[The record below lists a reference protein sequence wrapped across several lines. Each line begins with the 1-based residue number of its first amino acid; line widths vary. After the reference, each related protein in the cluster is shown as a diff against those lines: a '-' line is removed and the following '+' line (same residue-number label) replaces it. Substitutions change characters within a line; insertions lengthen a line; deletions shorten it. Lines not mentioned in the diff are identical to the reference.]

1 MFENNLDPADMIA
14 NNQIET
20 LKDWLSRPIAFIEF
34 VLRHMASSYVLDDPL
49 EKDKA
54 LKEMLGFLKNFSLLL
69 QSEYKPLIAALLQV
83 PSHVLGI
90 KERSSSQPFYA
101 KTEKFNHSQKFVHV
115 SNTLSLEFLEKLVIR
130 YLLEDRSL
138 LDLAVGYIHS
148 GVFLH
153 KKQEFDALCQE
164 KLDDPKL
171 VALLLD
177 ANLPLKQGGFEKE
190 LRLLI
195 LRYFERQLKEIPKS
209 ALSFSEKMIALKKAR
224 QAIIKLKQG
233 ELVAI

>member
-1 MFENNLDPADMIA
+1 MILFENNLDPADMIA
-14 NNQIET
+14 NHQIET
-20 LKDWLSRPIAFIEF
+20 LKNWLSRPMAFIEF
-34 VLRHMASSYVLDDPL
+34 VLRHMAGSYLLDDPL

-69 QSEYKPLIAALLQV
+69 QSEYKPLIATLLQA
-83 PSHVLGI
+83 PLHVLGI
-90 KERSSSQPFYA
+90 REPVSFQPFYP
-101 KTEKFNHSQKFVHV
+101 KTEKPNHPQKFAHV
-115 SNTLSLEFLEKLVIR
+115 SSMPSLEFLEKLVIR

-177 ANLPLKQGGFEKE
+177 ANLPLKKGG
-190 LRLLI
+190 
-195 LRYFERQLKEIPKS
+195 LK
-209 ALSFSEKMIALKKAR
+209 R
-224 QAIIKLKQG
+224 NC
-233 ELVAI
+233 VC